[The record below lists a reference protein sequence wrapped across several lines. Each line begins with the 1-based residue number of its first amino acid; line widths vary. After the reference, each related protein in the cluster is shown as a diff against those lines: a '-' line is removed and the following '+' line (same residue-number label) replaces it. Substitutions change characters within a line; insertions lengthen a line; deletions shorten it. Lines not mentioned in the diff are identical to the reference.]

1 MHSSCWYRRPLHIHR
16 EHRTPYPRKQV
27 EMEFNRR
34 HDRRCSAGTVLGQ
47 ENELTSLVTMWLAP
61 FIHSPLFSCTSFSLI
76 LNLFCPSLFY
86 TFYSSPKHLLS
97 LVAMPR
103 HLFLASCMCPSP
115 TDRGALPRLQGAPH
129 LTHSAGCHPEPG
141 AEASLGEEGSLTRY
155 LHLPLCLCSRVCV
168 STPLMDW
175 WLLWWTQ
182 DEVEIN
188 LILKNNFSVQQ
199 TCWSMYS
206 GK

>member
-1 MHSSCWYRRPLHIHR
+1 MHSSCWYRRPLNIHR
-16 EHRTPYPRKQV
+16 EHRTPYPRKSV

-34 HDRRCSAGTVLGQ
+34 HDRRCSAGTGLWQG
-47 ENELTSLVTMWLAP
+47 NELTILVSMWLAP
-61 FIHSPLFSCTSFSLI
+61 FIPLPLFSCTSSSLI
-76 LNLFCPSLFY
+76 LNLFCPSLFH
-86 TFYSSPKHLLS
+86 TFYSSPKNLLS

-103 HLFLASCMCPSP
+103 HSFLASCMCPSP
-115 TDRGALPRLQGAPH
+115 TDRGAPH
-129 LTHSAGCHPEPG
+129 LTHYAGCHPEPG

-155 LHLPLCLCSRVCV
+155 LHLPLCLCSWVCV
-168 STPLMDW
+168 STPLMGW

-182 DEVEIN
+182 DDVEIN

-199 TCWSMYS
+199 MCWSMCS